1 MEVVG
6 NSSAASLGY
15 TGGIPGP
22 RDRTS
27 FFEEQARNRRST
39 WRLAALCGITILLMG
54 VAVSLVTVPVLLL
67 GYIVFTEFLD
77 VFFPFLEILRL
88 PARAYITLIN
98 PGSYREIVPVRIAF
112 PLFFISLPGICAAI
126 LAWLFLRGLFM
137 RHGVGAML
145 LSLGAR
151 EPNPDDIEERQLTNI
166 AHEMALA
173 AGVTPPSVRL
183 LDSQVANAAVIGT
196 SPQNATLVIP
206 RRLLD
211 ELDRDE
217 TQGVIG
223 HLIGS
228 VGNGD
233 LRIAMLIVS
242 VFQTSGLLLMLME
255 VPLSASSRRAVWRM
269 LRTALS
275 RKHQSAE
282 EIQLLDDLLADR
294 VDVESDYDE
303 AVMQN
308 WMAFERDNIN
318 GIQRVFYYIRAAVL
332 IPVMLAW
339 AFSRFFIMIFTLV
352 LLGPLVAVT
361 WRTRRYLADATAVQL
376 TRNPDGIARSL
387 IWLADHGAVIP
398 AGKWADH
405 LFIIGPEAAK
415 DRAQAKM
422 QREFADLREQ
432 YRGRPWHEKLFDRS
446 RKAYAAQ
453 RTFQQ
458 EVEAQ
463 DADTFA
469 SRRGIVIGFHP
480 SLKKRLKRLQR
491 QGSTVSFGDLSGQ
504 EA

>member
-54 VAVSLVTVPVLLL
+54 VAVSLVTVPLLLL

-77 VFFPFLEILRL
+77 VFFPFVEILKL
-88 PARAYITLIN
+88 PARAYLFLIN
-98 PGSYREIVPVRIAF
+98 PNSYPDSIALRIAL
-112 PLFFISLPGICAAI
+112 PVLFISLPGILAAF
-126 LAWLFLRGLFM
+126 LAWLFLQNLFR

-151 EPNPDDIEERQLTNI
+151 EPDPSDIEEQQLTNI
-166 AHEMALA
+166 AHEMAIA
-173 AGVTPPSVRL
+173 AGVPPPAVRL
-183 LDSQVANAAVIGT
+183 LDSEVANAAVIGA
-196 SPQNATLVIP
+196 SRREATLIIP

-233 LRIAMLIVS
+233 LRIATLIVS
-242 VFQTSGLLLMLME
+242 VFQTSGLLLMVME
-255 VPLSASSRRAVWRM
+255 VPLSSSSRRGV
-269 LRTALS
+269 LRILKTALS
-275 RKHQSAE
+275 RGHQSAE
-282 EIQLLDDLLADR
+282 EIHLLDDLLTER
-294 VDVESDYDE
+294 VAVESDYENEVMGVLE
-303 AVMQN
+303 AH
-308 WMAFERDNIN
+308 EREDIRTVR
-318 GIQRVFYYIRAAVL
+318 RVFYFARMMVL
-332 IPVMLAW
+332 LPLILAW

-352 LLGPLVAVT
+352 LLGPLIALT

-415 DRAQAKM
+415 DRAEAKM
-422 QREFADLREQ
+422 KREFTRLREE
-432 YRGRPWHEKLFDRS
+432 YRGRPWREKLFDRS
-446 RKAYAAQ
+446 RQALDVQRAYQ
-453 RTFQQ
+453 R
-458 EVEAQ
+458 ELVGQ
-463 DADTFA
+463 DADTFG

-491 QGSTVSFGDLSGQ
+491 QGATISFGDLSGQ
-504 EA
+504 EV

>member
-1 MEVVG
+1 
-6 NSSAASLGY
+6 
-15 TGGIPGP
+15 
-22 RDRTS
+22 
-27 FFEEQARNRRST
+27 
-39 WRLAALCGITILLMG
+39 
-54 VAVSLVTVPVLLL
+54 
-67 GYIVFTEFLD
+67 
-77 VFFPFLEILRL
+77 
-88 PARAYITLIN
+88 
-98 PGSYREIVPVRIAF
+98 
-112 PLFFISLPGICAAI
+112 
-126 LAWLFLRGLFM
+126 
-137 RHGVGAML
+137 
-145 LSLGAR
+145 
-151 EPNPDDIEERQLTNI
+151 
-166 AHEMALA
+166 MALA

-255 VPLSASSRRAVWRM
+255 VPLSASSRRAVWRV

-387 IWLADHGAVIP
+387 TWLADHGAVIP